1 MFAILNST
9 SMNIDMEVSPC
20 LLITFPSSV
29 YPELG
34 QLSCMLDLLFFDKY
48 AFIVGIIYCRTN
60 VLVMPFSYVCYIL

>member
-1 MFAILNST
+1 MFSIFNIT
-9 SMNIDMEVSPC
+9 SMNLDMEVSPG

-48 AFIVGIIYCRTN
+48 AFIVGN
-60 VLVMPFSYVCYIL
+60 NALVMPFSYVCYIL